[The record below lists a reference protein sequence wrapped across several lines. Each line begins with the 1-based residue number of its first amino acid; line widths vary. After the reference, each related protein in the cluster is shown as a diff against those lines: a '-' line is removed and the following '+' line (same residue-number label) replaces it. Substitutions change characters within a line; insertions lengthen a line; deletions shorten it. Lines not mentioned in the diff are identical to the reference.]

1 MNEFI
6 AKIKDGAIESQR
18 KYGVLASLTIAQAI
32 LESGWGKASIGNNI
46 FGIKVGSNWKGK
58 TQTRNTSEYVDGK
71 YIDITAVFRDYDSI
85 ADSIADHAL
94 LFVNAGRYKNLI
106 GCTDYKQA
114 CRMVQADG
122 YATDPKYADK
132 LISII
137 ESNGLAQF
145 DTVPAPAPAPVPVK
159 PSAPAAGTYT
169 VKSGDTLSGIAAAH
183 KITLAAII
191 AANPQI
197 KDPNRIWSGNVV
209 NIPGGSAA
217 PVPTPSSP
225 VTQNYTVKSGDNMS
239 KIAVAHG
246 LRLSS
251 LLAMNPQV
259 KAPKYVIYAGQSIR
273 VK

>member
-46 FGIKVGSNWKGK
+46 FGIKAGSSWKGK

-71 YIDITAVFRDYDSI
+71 YINITAVFRDYDSI

-94 LFVNAGRYKNLI
+94 LFVNASRYKNLI

-114 CRMVQADG
+114 CRNVQADG

-145 DTVPAPAPAPVPVK
+145 DTAPAPSPAPAPVNPA
-159 PSAPAAGTYT
+159 APAAGTYT
-169 VKSGDTLSGIAAAH
+169 VKPGDTLSGIAAAH
-183 KITLAAII
+183 KVSLAAII

-197 KDPNRIWSGNVV
+197 KDPNRIWAGDVV
-209 NIPGGSAA
+209 NIPGGSTVPA
-217 PVPTPSSP
+217 PSTPA
-225 VTQNYTVKSGDNMS
+225 VQNYTVKSGDNMS

-246 LRLSS
+246 LRLST